1 MTNDKKHALQFDTE
15 SMKTNV
21 NGNPHVRHRQ
31 RKRDHGVVVHHHR
44 DESWDHGVAGSCANR
59 VLIGQV
65 SSSRDHAVAQHYGND
80 LINMQRTA
88 HTTSRSRENTVSVR

>member
-1 MTNDKKHALQFDTE
+1 MELWFITI
-15 SMKTNV
+15 
-21 NGNPHVRHRQ
+21 G
-31 RKRDHGVVVHHHR
+31 

-59 VLIGQV
+59 VLIGAV

-88 HTTSRSRENTVSVR
+88 HTMLGVLLNKVRGHQPLEA